1 MLANYLRMYMPKSV
15 SKGGDNDAM
24 ELLLLVKRLSSKAKI
39 IGKSIK
45 SNHSLYSLYYVEAC
59 SELVEPTSASLCQ
72 GNIAPFE
79 EMSQRWRAVGNCP
92 I

>member
-45 SNHSLYSLYYVEAC
+45 SNRSLYRTLFI
-59 SELVEPTSASLCQ
+59 TSKHVAS
-72 GNIAPFE
+72 
-79 EMSQRWRAVGNCP
+79 W
-92 I
+92 